1 MEGEGLLRSFH
12 CFGPACPASVAKG
25 LQIWVFGMFSGITGG
40 LALPH
45 LARGALFTLLPAMR

>member
-1 MEGEGLLRSFH
+1 MEGEGLLRPFH
-12 CFGPACPASVAKG
+12 RFGRPFGASVVKG
-25 LQIWVFGMFSGITGG
+25 QQIWVFGVFSGITGG